1 MNPLQDPGQYAF
13 LTQAQKA
20 ALNGSTPIQ
29 ATPEMMAPRVQQPAP
44 MGGQVA
50 NNTVGNIYSN
60 IGNDDVLNNAFNQ
73 RTEANRQ
80 TAENPVDESTIR
92 SQTLASFQAEIDA
105 QNSLFAD
112 KLASA
117 KVTGADRLGSSRAI
131 QSRRGLLG
139 SDFGSAQT
147 EKVNDLN
154 TGIYSSIDNERNASI
169 QRILTQ
175 ARTDATAEIKAKTDA
190 KKAGLDEYIKN
201 LSEASVRKGKRADS
215 IAQLIFSE
223 GRTVDDLTSEDL
235 DELQSQGI
243 SKEAL
248 KSSFNSIKSDPDKGF
263 ILGKGQT
270 KFDDAGNVIAQG
282 IKDLPASAEEYEYAV
297 ANGYTG
303 TFNDYKNDDANRK
316 IVVEKIVQE
325 NGGTTESTNITAQS
339 WVDQFNSGLMSIEDI
354 YTKISSSKEAS
365 VLKNAVARIIAEQG
379 GKRLYGVDDASIQAI
394 NSQIK
399 NIDDLLTGGIGK
411 IAGFIQGGLGIFPDA
426 LNIGKQDVLAI
437 AETFVANQTL
447 QALADAKSKGITFGA
462 LSEGELSLVAAAA
475 GRISSKIRR
484 NKNGKITGFTGSE
497 RAFIEDLTAIKEGL
511 EKSIATKTGRGPQT
525 IIGPDEQEYVFID

>member
-1 MNPLQDPGQYAF
+1 MNPLKDPGQYAF

-50 NNTVGNIYSN
+50 KNTVGNIYSN
-60 IGNDDVLNNAFNQ
+60 IGNDDILNNAFNQ

-80 TAENPVDESTIR
+80 TSENPVDESTIR

-154 TGIYSSIDNERNASI
+154 TGIYNSIDNERNASI

-297 ANGYTG
+297 ANGYAG
-303 TFNDYKNDDANRK
+303 SFNDYQSDDANRK
-316 IVVEKIVQE
+316 IVIAKAGSNSNNGFTPYQTFQATQNLKKTVQTSTAAAQE
-325 NGGTTESTNITAQS
+325 LKRQTGIINETYNRLASGQANDLNGTTQAIVTTFNKLLDPTSVVRESEYDRSASGQALITSIGGKMAALTQGGPGLTKES
-339 WVDQFNSGLMSIEDI
+339 LKELVDLGNL
-354 YTKISSSKEAS
+354 YA
-365 VLKNAVARIIAEQG
+365 KNAQ
-379 GKRLYGVDDASIQAI
+379 ASIDAQNARAREEAEFFGLNPDFVTTISPTVTQSTPVVVPFTEVPEGYYQA
-394 NSQIK
+394 S
-399 NIDDLLTGGIGK
+399 DGLFYLT
-411 IAGFIQGGLGIFPDA
+411 Q
-426 LNIGKQDVLAI
+426 
-437 AETFVANQTL
+437 
-447 QALADAKSKGITFGA
+447 
-462 LSEGELSLVAAAA
+462 
-475 GRISSKIRR
+475 
-484 NKNGKITGFTGSE
+484 
-497 RAFIEDLTAIKEGL
+497 
-511 EKSIATKTGRGPQT
+511 
-525 IIGPDEQEYVFID
+525 